1 MSTPQL
7 RAFLDA
13 NILIRGVTLPRF
25 PYEILRHAAHGDFIP
40 VVSPL
45 VLTGARLYVREFFPQ
60 CQTDLEL
67 ALGLLRCELV
77 ANPSLEE
84 IAAYPGLMRDVKDIP
99 VAVAAIQ
106 ARVDCL
112 VSTDLDFV
120 AKDDSTSQLR
130 RFLRPIQ
137 PGSFL
142 RDVMGWTSEALSAIE
157 YRRWT
162 DIQNA
167 FWRPRHGRAS

>member
-1 MSTPQL
+1 MVSQPQL

-25 PYEILRHAAHGDFIP
+25 PYEILRHTAHGDFIP

-45 VLTGARLYVREFFPQ
+45 VLTGARLYVRELFPQ
-60 CQTDLEL
+60 YQTDLEL

-77 ANPSLEE
+77 TNPSLEE

-106 ARVDCL
+106 ARVDSC
-112 VSTDLDFV
+112 
-120 AKDDSTSQLR
+120 
-130 RFLRPIQ
+130 
-137 PGSFL
+137 
-142 RDVMGWTSEALSAIE
+142 E
-157 YRRWT
+157 
-162 DIQNA
+162 
-167 FWRPRHGRAS
+167 H